1 MSKQQRKKKTT
12 SGPADLNA
20 QYAKAYKVLSN
31 PETRTLYDHF
41 LDNPHNYNTV
51 ASMASPQSYTWSF
64 AFVMTVVAIVLGL
77 VFIKRFGSKRMK
89 RM

>member
-1 MSKQQRKKKTT
+1 M
-12 SGPADLNA
+12 
-20 QYAKAYKVLSN
+20 LSYVD
-31 PETRTLYDHF
+31 EAMGYYF
-41 LDNPHNYNTV
+41 CFFPHVFQNYNTV

-64 AFVMTVVAIVLGL
+64 AFVMTVVALVLGL